1 MTVLVHIVTFS
12 ALFMLL
18 VPRKRPWIL
27 AAVAVALI
35 AVFTKTPLELQF
47 WSAVGMPSIISL
59 SLLCDL
65 ALRRQGMPLLADRGV
80 LLAMEAAAFVI
91 LEPAALGFLPLDLY
105 RLGFSPLAPLAIAIV
120 AAIVFRPR
128 VALVI
133 LAALIA
139 FDFHL
144 LGSTN
149 LWDYLVDPIGGV
161 VAVAVVV
168 RRSLTAPASA
178 LPLAS
183 ESFGHLRDR

>member
-1 MTVLVHIVTFS
+1 
-12 ALFMLL
+12 
-18 VPRKRPWIL
+18 
-27 AAVAVALI
+27 
-35 AVFTKTPLELQF
+35 
-47 WSAVGMPSIISL
+47 
-59 SLLCDL
+59 LLCDL

-80 LLAMEAAAFVI
+80 LLAIEAAAFVI

-105 RLGFSPLAPLAIAIV
+105 RLGFSPLAPLVIAV
-120 AAIVFRPR
+120 VTAIVFRPR

-161 VAVAVVV
+161 VAIGLVGCGVLIGPCLMLLLLFNILYLLLV
-168 RRSLTAPASA
+168 
-178 LPLAS
+178 
-183 ESFGHLRDR
+183 